1 MIISSV
7 NNEKIKEIRKLKN
20 SKYAEEKKMF
30 LIEGDHLVKEAYSC
44 GFLIETIST
53 KEVNYGVPNTIVTSN
68 VINGL
73 SVLSNSSNIIGICK
87 FVSGSEQLGDR
98 VIILDGVQ
106 DPGNLGTIIRSS
118 VAFGFTSIVLS
129 PTCVKKYNEKVIRA
143 TQGMIFKT
151 NVITANLDE
160 LIPKLINDGYEVYGT
175 DVRCGIDVKNVKTH
189 DKVAIIMGSE
199 GSGVSNEIKKKV
211 SNNIYINMNNNC
223 ESLNVAVAASI
234 LMYESQK

>member
-44 GFLIETIST
+44 GFLIETISA

-68 VINGL
+68 VIKSL
-73 SVLSNSSNIIGICK
+73 STLSTPPDIIGICK
-87 FVSGSEQLGDR
+87 FTNENKKLGNR

-129 PTCVKKYNEKVIRA
+129 PNCVKKHNEKVIRA

-151 NVITANLDE
+151 NVITANLEE
-160 LIPKLINDGYEVYGT
+160 LIPELISDGYEVYGT
-175 DVRCGIDVKNVKTH
+175 DVKEGVNVKEIKSR
-189 DKVAIIMGSE
+189 DKIAIVMGSE
-199 GSGVSNEIKKKV
+199 GSGVSLEVKKLV
-211 SNNIYINMNNNC
+211 SGNIYINMNNNC

-234 LMYESQK
+234 LMYELQK

>member
-44 GFLIETIST
+44 GFLIETISA

-68 VINGL
+68 VIKSL
-73 SVLSNSSNIIGICK
+73 STLFNPPDIIGICK
-87 FVSGSEQLGDR
+87 FTNENKKLGNR

-129 PTCVKKYNEKVIRA
+129 PNCVKKHNS
-143 TQGMIFKT
+143 T
-151 NVITANLDE
+151 
-160 LIPKLINDGYEVYGT
+160 
-175 DVRCGIDVKNVKTH
+175 
-189 DKVAIIMGSE
+189 
-199 GSGVSNEIKKKV
+199 
-211 SNNIYINMNNNC
+211 
-223 ESLNVAVAASI
+223 
-234 LMYESQK
+234 